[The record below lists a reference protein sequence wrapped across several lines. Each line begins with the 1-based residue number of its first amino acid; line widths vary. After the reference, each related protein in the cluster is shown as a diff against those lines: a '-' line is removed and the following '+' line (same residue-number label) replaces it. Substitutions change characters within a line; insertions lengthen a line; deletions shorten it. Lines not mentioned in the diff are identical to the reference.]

1 MKKIVLLCAAGM
13 STSMLVKKM
22 QEEAGK
28 MDYACDIEAFPT
40 SEATKQASNADIILL
55 GPQVRFAQNKIKQQ
69 CPGIPVEPIDMK
81 LYGRMD
87 GKGVLEFAKAH
98 MGD

>member
-1 MKKIVLLCAAGM
+1 MKGIF
-13 STSMLVKKM
+13 S
-22 QEEAGK
+22 
-28 MDYACDIEAFPT
+28 AFGFIT
-40 SEATKQASNADIILL
+40 DIILL

-98 MGD
+98 MGDW